1 MSYESFTIE
10 AIEKDFAVTIQT
22 QTNLFAEIPSVTPS
36 ERLVSLLE
44 ELTPLASAIGT
55 EKARSEFIIA
65 PILAEIKKRLGNQVS
80 LFSGTRFDVDKEK
93 GLNGF
98 CDFMFSLSSNQLSL
112 SAPVIAV
119 VEAKN
124 DHINSGFGQCMAE
137 MVAAQL
143 YNQQQ
148 QKPLKVVYG
157 CVTTGSIWRFM
168 QLVDDV
174 IYVDTQEYYLDSV
187 SKILG
192 IFIADL
198 QIQN

>member
-10 AIEKDFAVTIQT
+10 NVEKKFAITIQT
-22 QTNLFAEIPSVTPS
+22 QTNLFADIATIEPSK
-36 ERLVSLLE
+36 RLISLLE
-44 ELTPLASAIGT
+44 DLTPLASAIGT

-65 PILAEIKKRLGNQVS
+65 PILAEIKKRLGSQVS

-98 CDFMFSLSSNQLSL
+98 CDFMFCLSSNQLSL

-124 DHINSGFGQCMAE
+124 DNINSGFGQCMAE

-157 CVTTGSIWRFM
+157 CVTTGSVWRFM
-168 QLVDDV
+168 QLIDNV
-174 IYVDTQEYYLDSV
+174 IYVDSQEYYLDQLP
-187 SKILG
+187 KILG

-198 QIQN
+198 QI

>member
-1 MSYESFTIE
+1 MSYENFTIE
-10 AIEKDFAVTIQT
+10 NIEKEFAITIQT
-22 QTNLFAEIPSVTPS
+22 QPNLFADITPVEPS

-44 ELTPLASAIGT
+44 DLTPLASAIGT

-65 PILAEIKKRLGNQVS
+65 PILAEIKKHFGNQVS

-98 CDFMFSLSSNQLSL
+98 CDFMFCLSSNQLSL

-124 DHINSGFGQCMAE
+124 DNINSGFGQCMAE

-148 QKPLKVVYG
+148 EKPLKVVYG
-157 CVTTGSIWRFM
+157 CVTTGSIWRFI
-168 QLVDDV
+168 QLINNV
-174 IYVDTQEYYLDSV
+174 IYVDSQEYYLDQLP
-187 SKILG
+187 KILG
-192 IFIADL
+192 IFMADL
-198 QIQN
+198 QIQK

>member
-10 AIEKDFAVTIQT
+10 EIEKDFAVTIQS
-22 QTNLFAEIPSVTPS
+22 QKDLFSEISPIEPS
-36 ERLVSLLE
+36 ERLVSLLD

-112 SAPVIAV
+112 SAPVIVV

-124 DHINSGFGQCMAE
+124 DNINSGFGQCMAE
-137 MVAAQL
+137 MVAAQI

-148 QKPLKVVYG
+148 EKPLKVVYG

>member
-10 AIEKDFAVTIQT
+10 EIEKDFAVTIQS
-22 QTNLFAEIPSVTPS
+22 QKDLFSEISPIEPS
-36 ERLVSLLE
+36 ERLVSLLD

-124 DHINSGFGQCMAE
+124 DNINSGFGQCMAE
-137 MVAAQL
+137 MVAAQI

-148 QKPLKVVYG
+148 EKPLKVVYG